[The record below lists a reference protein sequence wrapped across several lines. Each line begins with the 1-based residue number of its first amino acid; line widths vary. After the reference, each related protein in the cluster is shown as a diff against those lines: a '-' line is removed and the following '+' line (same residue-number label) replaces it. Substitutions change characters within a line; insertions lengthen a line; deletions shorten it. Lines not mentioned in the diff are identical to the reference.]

1 MSASFSSLRASS
13 ARFRR
18 TLFSVVLLALV
29 LAQTLGLVH
38 RIVHS
43 PLALHSTAPSGAPP
57 TRPVSDWLKAL
68 FAGHSTEQ
76 GCELYDQLG
85 HADFVALDAVP
96 VPLLHPT
103 EASVASRPVLHLAAQ
118 AAGFLAR
125 GPPRAS

>member
-1 MSASFSSLRASS
+1 MRASS

-18 TLFSVVLLALV
+18 TLFSIVLLALV
-29 LAQTLGLVH
+29 LAQTLSLVH

-43 PLALHSTAPSGAPP
+43 PLAVHATAPSGAPLTHP
-57 TRPVSDWLKAL
+57 ATDWLKAL

-76 GCELYDQLG
+76 GCELYDQLA
-85 HADFVALDAVP
+85 HSDLLAADALL

-103 EASVASRPVLHLAAQ
+103 EARAPSHPAWHLAAQ